1 MFTDGI
7 VVVFPQSPIVP
18 SSSKFTSLTNV
29 CELLFVETSQPVE
42 IQIVGLKLVID
53 FKLSQEQVELQSIQ

>member
-1 MFTDGI
+1 MLIDGI

-18 SSSKFTSLTNV
+18 SSLKFTSLTNV

-42 IQIVGLKLVID
+42 IQIDGL
-53 FKLSQEQVELQSIQ
+53 

>member
-1 MFTDGI
+1 MLIDSI

-18 SSSKFTSLTNV
+18 SSLKFTSLTNV

-42 IQIVGLKLVID
+42 IQIDGL
-53 FKLSQEQVELQSIQ
+53 